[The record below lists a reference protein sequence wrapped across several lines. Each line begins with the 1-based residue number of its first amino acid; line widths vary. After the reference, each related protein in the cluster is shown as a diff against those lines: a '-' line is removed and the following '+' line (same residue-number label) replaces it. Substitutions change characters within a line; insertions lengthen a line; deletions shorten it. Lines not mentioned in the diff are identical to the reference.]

1 MTPIR
6 RASAMDAPVLADLVH
21 AASEGM
27 AEVFWRSQAAEG
39 EDPWDVGRRRQAE
52 KAVKDEIWVI
62 DEAGGPVAGLTG
74 YAIGPEPGQPDD
86 STPPL
91 IRPLIEL
98 EALAPSTW
106 YVNVLAA
113 LPGHRG
119 RGHGTRLLELAE
131 HRARAAGLDALS
143 IIVADTNTGA
153 RALYERMG
161 YVETARRP
169 MVKDGWDNPGREW
182 VLLIRRL

>member
-113 LPGHRG
+113 MPECRG
-119 RGHGTRLLELAE
+119 KGFGSELLGIAEDLAR
-131 HRARAAGLDALS
+131 HTQRKGLS
-143 IIVADTNTGA
+143 IIVSDSNAATS
-153 RALYERMG
+153 L
-161 YVETARRP
+161 VFIS
-169 MVKDGWDNPGREW
+169 
-182 VLLIRRL
+182 LSLSLS